1 MTDAPEIYVP
11 KIDRRAALAWIGVAG
26 ATIAVGSS
34 LEGCGLPPIKP
45 KYAGG
50 YGTDP
55 KLNPPLKA
63 PWPRI
68 LSPDALQAAAIL
80 ADFILPATATAPSA
94 SKLGVPDFID
104 EWVSA
109 PYPDQLK
116 DRPIIQGGLAA
127 LAPKLLGADASA
139 RNAALA
145 AVPTATDDLG
155 KAFFKRFRALTVGAY
170 YTTEVGMKEI
180 GYIGNVAR
188 ASDPGPSDEVKAALD
203 ARLTQL
209 GL

>member
-26 ATIAVGSS
+26 TVVAVGSS
-34 LEGCGLPPIKP
+34 LEGCVPPPIKP

-55 KLNPPLKA
+55 KLNPPVKA

-68 LSPDALQAAAIL
+68 LSQDELQAAAIL
-80 ADFILPATATAPSA
+80 ADFILPATASAPSA
-94 SKLGVPDFID
+94 SKLGVPDFIN

-109 PYPDQLK
+109 PYPDQVK
-116 DRPIIQGGLAA
+116 DRPIVQGGLQALIPKLVKGDAATRAAA
-127 LAPKLLGADASA
+127 LQSLT
-139 RNAALA
+139 
-145 AVPTATDDLG
+145 TATDDVG
-155 KAFFKRFRALTVGAY
+155 KTFFKRFRALTVGAY
-170 YTTEVGMKEI
+170 YTTPVGMKEI
-180 GYIGNVAR
+180 GYIGNVSR
-188 ASDPGPSDEVKAALD
+188 ASDPGPSAEVKAALD
-203 ARLTQL
+203 VQFKKL